1 VTIIWYI
8 VIQGKI
14 ISGGYD
20 CVSDNKL
27 NHLPE
32 NFSTVTGET
41 VQGCC
46 REGKNMDELY
56 KNEDKQ

>member
-8 VIQGKI
+8 VIQEKV

-27 NHLPE
+27 NHLAE
-32 NFSTVTGET
+32 NFRTITGNT

-46 REGKNMDELY
+46 REGEKY
-56 KNEDKQ
+56 G